1 MEIENFFRSTYEDV
15 IISELFHAIKDSVRE
30 RLNDDSVIS
39 FSGGI
44 DSSIIAS
51 ISYSFGYDLTLIT
64 VGTKDSK
71 DVESAF
77 LVAKILNLKEPFIRA
92 IERGEIR
99 DALLAVMR
107 IIKSKN
113 PVQVAIATPFYF
125 ACKTAKEGGFGKI
138 LTGQGAD
145 ELFGGYD
152 RYKYMGERELEEAL
166 REDVMNIT
174 KDIKR
179 DEAIARSQNLTL
191 ETPYLDRRVIKVAS
205 DIPVDLKI
213 KRDADLV
220 TRKYIL
226 KRLAE
231 ERISKELARVE
242 KKAMQYGSGVWKM
255 MKKMVKDSGKG
266 VGEFLSDL
274 EDFDD

>member
-1 MEIENFFRSTYEDV
+1 MSDFIKEDI
-15 IISELFHAIKDSVRE
+15 IISKLFHAIKDSIGE
-30 RLNDDSVIS
+30 RLTDDSVIS

-51 ISYSFGYDLTLIT
+51 ISSFLGHDPTLIT
-64 VGTKDSK
+64 VGAKDSK
-71 DVESAF
+71 DVENAIRM
-77 LVAKILNLKEPFIRA
+77 AKALNLKEPFIRV
-92 IERGEIR
+92 IDKGEMR
-99 DALLAVMR
+99 DALLEVMQ

-113 PVQVAIATPFYF
+113 PIQVAIATPFYF
-125 ACKTAKEGGFGKI
+125 ACKTAKEGGFEKI

-166 REDVMNIT
+166 REDVTNIT

-179 DEAIARSQNLTL
+179 DGAIARSQNLTL
-191 ETPYLDRRVIKVAS
+191 ETPYLDRRVVKVAS

-231 ERISKELARVE
+231 ERISKKLAGME
-242 KKAMQYGSGVWKM
+242 KKAMQYGSGVWKI
-255 MKKMVKDSGKG
+255 MKKMAKDSGKG

>member
-1 MEIENFFRSTYEDV
+1 MSDFIKED
-15 IISELFHAIKDSVRE
+15 IMISKLFHAIKDSIGE
-30 RLNDDSVIS
+30 RLTDDSVIS

-51 ISYSFGYDLTLIT
+51 ISSFLGHDPTLIT

-71 DVESAF
+71 DVENAIRM
-77 LVAKILNLKEPFIRA
+77 AKALNLKEPFIRVLD
-92 IERGEIR
+92 RGKIR
-99 DALLAVMR
+99 EALLGVMQ
-107 IIKSKN
+107 IIKNKN

-125 ACKTAKEGGFGKI
+125 ACKTEKEGGFEKI

-152 RYKYMGERELEEAL
+152 RYKYMGEREFEEAL
-166 REDVMNIT
+166 RDDVINIT

-179 DEAIARSQNLTL
+179 DRAIARSQNLTL
-191 ETPYLDRRVIKVAS
+191 KAPYLDRRVIKVAS

-213 KRDADLV
+213 KRDAGLV
-220 TRKYIL
+220 IRKYIL

-231 ERISKELARVE
+231 ERISKELTGME
-242 KKAMQYGSGVWKM
+242 KKAMQYGSGVWKI
-255 MKKMVKDSGKG
+255 MKKMAKDSGKG